1 MAVESNL
8 ILAVDLRSERDIV
21 MVRQHAREIAA
32 HAGFDHLEQ
41 TRISTAASEIARNA
55 FKYGGGGNIE
65 FKLDSVGG
73 RERLLITIHDAGP
86 GISDLPTILEG
97 RYKSKT
103 GLGKGI
109 LGAKRLMDAFEIRS
123 QPGDGTTVLLGKF
136 LPPGSSAGSRK
147 AATQIAEAIRNT
159 GPRDPFAEVQHQNQE
174 LLRMLQEVQSRE
186 TELARLHAILR
197 RESDETIHIR
207 EAQLHGIISSAMDAI
222 VSVDEQRRII
232 VFNAAAEKMFHC
244 SEQEALNSSLDRFT
258 TAEFR
263 ELYHECIRELQSSGA
278 SACPMQSP
286 KGLSAKRA
294 AGETFPVEAAI
305 SQVTVAGQRLYTL
318 IMKDMTERRRA
329 EQLEEQLRQSQK
341 MEAIGRLAGGVA
353 HDFNTLLNIML
364 GYSELLLAEL
374 PRDDKRRERAEQI
387 EKSAQT
393 GALLTKQLL
402 AFSRKQPI
410 APQVIDL
417 NRMVRDL
424 EPMLGRLLRSD
435 ITLEVNCSSEICPV
449 KVDPSHIQQVVL
461 NLASNARDAMPNGGN
476 LIIEVR
482 GVELDASYARQ
493 HPGLAPGRYVML
505 AVSDNGTGMDSET
518 VSHIF
523 EPFFTTKGAGKGT
536 GLGLATVNGIVKQ
549 NGGDIA
555 VYSEVGVG
563 SIFKLHLPRSNERLE
578 EERISKSPEKL
589 SGNET
594 ILLVEDSPALRGL
607 TRELLSRQGY
617 KILEASDGVEALEL
631 SNNHAGTIHLMISD
645 IVMPRMRG
653 TELATHIT
661 KQRPDLIVLFLSGYT
676 EEAVWRLRDTQRV
689 AILEKPYSSA
699 VLLRTV
705 RQKLDEASHSAV

>member
-8 ILAVDLRSERDIV
+8 ILAVDLRSDRDIV

-55 FKYGGGGNIE
+55 YKYGGGGSIE
-65 FKLDSVGG
+65 FKFDSVAG
-73 RERLLITIHDAGP
+73 RERLLITIRDTGP
-86 GISDLPTILEG
+86 GIADLPMILEG

-109 LGAKRLMDAFEIRS
+109 LGAKKLMDAFEIRS
-123 QPGDGTTVLLGKF
+123 MPGDGTTVVLGKF
-136 LPPGSSAGSRK
+136 LPPGAAPVSRK
-147 AATQIAEAIRNT
+147 AASQIAEEIRSAA
-159 GPRDPFAEVQHQNQE
+159 PRDPFAEVQHQNQE

-186 TELARLHAILR
+186 AELARLHAILR
-197 RESDETIHIR
+197 RESDEAIHTR

-244 SEQEALNSSLDRFT
+244 AEQEALNSSLDRFT

-263 ELYHECIRELQSSGA
+263 ELYNSHVRELE
-278 SACPMQSP
+278 SP
-286 KGLSAKRA
+286 DAAGRSMNAWKGVNAKRLT
-294 AGETFPVEAAI
+294 GEEFPIEATI
-305 SQVTVAGQRLYTL
+305 SQVTVAGQKLFTL
-318 IMKDMTERRRA
+318 ILRDITERRRA

-374 PRDDKRRERAEQI
+374 PADDKRRDRAEQI

-424 EPMLGRLLRSD
+424 EPMLRRLLRSD
-435 ITLEVNCSSEICPV
+435 ITLEVNSCSELCAV
-449 KVDPSHIQQVVL
+449 KVDPGHIQQVVL
-461 NLASNARDAMPNGGN
+461 NLASNARDAMPKGGN
-476 LIIEVR
+476 LTIEVR

-493 HPGLAPGRYVML
+493 HPGLAPGKYAML

-518 VSHIF
+518 VAHIF

-555 VYSEVGVG
+555 VYSEPGVG
-563 SIFKLHLPRSNERLE
+563 TIFKLHLPRSNERLD
-578 EERISKSPEKL
+578 EERISKTPEKL

-617 KILEASDGVEALEL
+617 TILEASDGVEALEL
-631 SNNHAGTIHLMISD
+631 SKDYAGTIHLMISD

-661 KQRPDLIVLFLSGYT
+661 QQRPELMVLFLSGYT
-676 EEAVWRLRDTQRV
+676 EEAVWRLRDTHRI

-699 VLLRTV
+699 ALLRTV
-705 RQKLDEASHSAV
+705 RQKLDEASRPSS